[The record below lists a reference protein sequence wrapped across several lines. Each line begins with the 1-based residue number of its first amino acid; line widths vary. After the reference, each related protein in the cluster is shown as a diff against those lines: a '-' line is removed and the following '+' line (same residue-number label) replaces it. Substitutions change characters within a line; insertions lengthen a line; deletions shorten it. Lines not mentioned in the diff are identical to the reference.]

1 MVYNYGFHRSITIT
15 SCCGTGSPEVH
26 RKGHRA
32 IGAAPRGAAAA
43 LPAAQERH
51 LRCARHPSMQRRSH
65 HGELETCWF
74 HAGKIWETIGK
85 MRILDSF
92 FMRTHLNMLETYGG

>member
-1 MVYNYGFHRSITIT
+1 MVNRSITIT

-51 LRCARHPSMQRRSH
+51 LRGTGTRQCNGVPTTGS
-65 HGELETCWF
+65 WKN
-74 HAGKIWETIGK
+74 AGFMLGNSGKPWEK
-85 MRILDSF
+85 
-92 FMRTHLNMLETYGG
+92 